1 MTVETATNPEQE
13 VAPQLSPEDRL
24 ARAFGEKPVEETKAD
39 PEPEAVAET
48 TDEPEAEAVEDQAE
62 AKGEQ
67 EESESTDS
75 AEEDFAEVE
84 HEGERYTVPKKLEP
98 LFLRHKDYTQKTQA
112 VAERSRA
119 LDEREKFLG
128 SAEEVRASAFAK
140 AVQAGVLAEQ
150 LKRYDTL
157 DWGAIAEQS
166 PAEAF
171 RIREARDQLIRQ
183 QAEIEHE
190 LQHIASQHEQT
201 SAEQRQQMLQRAS
214 EELSK
219 EKWWSQEY
227 GKKLFADYQSIGR
240 YRPEVLANVDD
251 PNHVR
256 TLHEAFQWREF
267 QKSKQTIVKKKVE
280 TAKPIT
286 VKAARSSQNNLQAA
300 QLDEARQR
308 LKKTGD
314 GTDFFRLLA
323 ERSRKR

>member
-75 AEEDFAEVE
+75 AEETADLEID
-84 HEGERYTVPKKLEP
+84 GETYTVPKKLESA
-98 LFLRHKDYTQKTQA
+98 FLRSKDYTVKTQEL
-112 VAERSRA
+112 AEKRRVV
-119 LDEREKFLG
+119 DEREKFVG
-128 SAEEVRASAFAK
+128 QVEEVRAAVFEK
-140 AVQAGVLAEQ
+140 AVEIKAIEAQIKRFEGIDWNALADQNQTEYLRLDRAYRELQAQHAQARDEVQTIVSQSEQ
-150 LKRYDTL
+150 L
-157 DWGAIAEQS
+157 
-166 PAEAF
+166 
-171 RIREARDQLIRQ
+171 
-183 QAEIEHE
+183 
-190 LQHIASQHEQT
+190 
-201 SAEQRQQMLQRAS
+201 SAQQRQQSFQRAS
-214 EELSK
+214 EELAK
-219 EKWWSQEY
+219 EKWWNPDY
-227 GKKLFADYQSIGR
+227 GRALFSDSRTYGFTDEELAAVNDPR
-240 YRPEVLANVDD
+240 YVRVLHDAK
-251 PNHVR
+251 
-256 TLHEAFQWREF
+256 QWREL